1 MGTLWVMIGAITAAF
16 IARGVKISEFRQA
29 WIDELRSDIT
39 AYVTKAHEWIELY
52 EVFNAEESQAKKA
65 KLAPTL
71 HRFKYDALH
80 YLNRIKLRFKPDDV
94 DGNRLL
100 EKLGDLLDPGK
111 LAPPNRYASWRALA
125 DQAVFDTR
133 NLLKEEWEATKNP
146 LRKPIRWLKGLH

>member
-1 MGTLWVMIGAITAAF
+1 MCLDTILV
-16 IARGVKISEFRQA
+16 
-29 WIDELRSDIT
+29 
-39 AYVTKAHEWIELY
+39 
-52 EVFNAEESQAKKA
+52 SQAKKA
-65 KLAPTL
+65 ELAPPL

-80 YLNRIKLRFKPDDV
+80 YLNRMVRFKPNDV

-111 LAPPNRYASWRALA
+111 LVPLNRYASWRALA

-146 LRKPIRWLKGLH
+146 LRKPIQWLRGVH